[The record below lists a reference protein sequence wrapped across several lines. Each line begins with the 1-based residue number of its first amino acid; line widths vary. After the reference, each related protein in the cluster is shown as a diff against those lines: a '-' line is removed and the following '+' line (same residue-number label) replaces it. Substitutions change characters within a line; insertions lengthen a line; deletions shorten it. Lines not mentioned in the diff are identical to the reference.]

1 MVLRVVRRPLA
12 ELPNLIISA
21 FFLFVYDGALGGVF
35 GGAASGTP
43 FDFAKGNFINFILPV
58 SIVSASLSGAASG
71 IYLVEDIESGVFKR
85 YQSMP
90 ISRWAII
97 LAPMNVGALR
107 VLVQSGSYIIYWD
120 NNWCRSRSRQYWIF
134 DSSINC
140 FYLGNGICWI
150 FSSSRS

>member
-1 MVLRVVRRPLA
+1 MESNRSFFVQLQVLTKRMVLRVVRRPLA

-35 GGAASGTP
+35 GGTASGTP
-43 FDFAKGNFINFILPV
+43 FDFANGNFINFILPV

-107 VLVQSGSYIIYWD
+107 VLLQAGLILLIGKLIGADPVV
-120 NNWCRSRSRQYWIF
+120 
-134 DSSINC
+134 
-140 FYLGNGICWI
+140 GNV
-150 FSSSRS
+150 